1 MMLRKP
7 LQPGGRKHKSQES
20 TQTTKKVHKRKKSTQ
35 TTKANTQTTTASTQ
49 KNTKNRGKYR
59 IEKSKIL
66 MFFLRVFVAKK
77 LWEIMALP
85 CHVTEKNV
93 PD

>member
-1 MMLRKP
+1 MYN
-7 LQPGGRKHKSQES
+7 
-20 TQTTKKVHKRKKSTQ
+20 TNDKKSTQ
-35 TTKANTQTTTASTQ
+35 TSKKIHKQQKKYTNNENKYTNDNGKYTKN

-59 IEKSKIL
+59 VEKLKIS

-77 LWEIMALP
+77 LWEIMALL
-85 CHVTEKNV
+85 CHVTEKSL

>member
-1 MMLRKP
+1 MLRKP
-7 LQPGGRKHKSQES
+7 QQPGGRKHKSQKS
-20 TQTTKKVHKRKKSTQ
+20 TQTTKKVHKQ
-35 TTKANTQTTTASTQ
+35 Q
-49 KNTKNRGKYR
+49 KQIHRNKITKNRGKYR

-77 LWEIMALP
+77 LWEIMALL
-85 CHVTEKNV
+85 CHVTEKSE